1 MICISEV
8 IEGLE
13 EEFNCASFSGEDHRH
28 TALQGTIGSWCCSLW
43 SCSCSCSRSWSS
55 SSTTAS
61 SSATASTTSLSS
73 WLCLW
78 LLRGWLL
85 RGLLDLSASTSSCN
99 CCCCHCYDRGS

>member
-13 EEFNCASFSGEDHRH
+13 EEFNHASFSGEDHRH
-28 TALQGTIGSWCCSLW
+28 AALQGTIGSWCCSLW

-55 SSTTAS
+55 SATTSTSTTTS
-61 SSATASTTSLSS
+61 TASMSS

-85 RGLLDLSASTSSCN
+85 RGLLALSTSACPGN
-99 CCCCHCYDRGS
+99 RCCCHCY